1 MADKKGYSRP
11 GLFGGTV
18 HYDENGRKTGTSWPG
33 VFGGTN
39 HYDQEGNKVGTS
51 WPGLMGGTRH
61 YDSEGKKIGSSW
73 PGLLFG
79 TNTYDKQGNKVQ
91 KSYPSVFSD
100 ITITQMEDSPV
111 NDALG
116 MGSAAEENKARQSVP
131 PPGMFDA
138 ADSPLPRPRA
148 KERHKNSWLSN
159 VERALLKYF
168 FIALGLITVYFILR
182 AILGI

>member
-39 HYDQEGNKVGTS
+39 HYDQ
-51 WPGLMGGTRH
+51 
-61 YDSEGKKIGSSW
+61 EGKKIGSSW

-111 NDALG
+111 NEALG
-116 MGSAAEENKARQSVP
+116 MGGAAEENKARRHPDP

-138 ADSPLPRPRA
+138 ADAPPRRPQA
-148 KERHKNSWLSN
+148 KDRHKKSWLSN

-168 FIALGLITVYFILR
+168 FIALGLITLYFILR